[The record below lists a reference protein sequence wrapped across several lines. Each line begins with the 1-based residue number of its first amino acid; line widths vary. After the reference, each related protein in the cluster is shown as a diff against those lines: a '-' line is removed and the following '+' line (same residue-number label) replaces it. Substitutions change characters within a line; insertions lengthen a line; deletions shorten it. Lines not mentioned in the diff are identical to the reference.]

1 MNERL
6 WDTHGAEI
14 EARTILSCFAGS
26 GNILQPFIIKLVAG
40 DEPRKVSKLGR
51 GSIKKGR
58 GNTLE
63 E

>member
-1 MNERL
+1 MNETL
-6 WDTHGAEI
+6 WDTLGH
-14 EARTILSCFAGS
+14 SGS

-58 GNTLE
+58 GNTIE